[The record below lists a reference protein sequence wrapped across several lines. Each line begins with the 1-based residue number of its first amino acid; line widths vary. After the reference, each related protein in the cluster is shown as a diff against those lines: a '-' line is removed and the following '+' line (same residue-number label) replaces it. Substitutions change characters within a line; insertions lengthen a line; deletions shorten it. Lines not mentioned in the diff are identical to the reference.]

1 MDTINT
7 PLDYINSNQTLFRLN
22 LVYKVTDVDEN
33 IDSCSMKGSHKSGGY
48 IKIELD
54 FCVYVEGVA
63 YNDFDYIRVNV
74 RQSFGDKRSKQKKCL
89 ALYKEFYHRSEAV
102 LLSSDSHTLVHNQ
115 IVLYDPDIKRLGF
128 KIGAD

>member
-1 MDTINT
+1 MDAINS

-33 IDSCSMKGSHKSGGY
+33 IDSCVMKGSHKSGGY
-48 IKIELD
+48 IKTELD

-74 RQSFGDKRSKQKKCL
+74 RHSFVTSVANKRS
-89 ALYKEFYHRSEAV
+89 A
-102 LLSSDSHTLVHNQ
+102 
-115 IVLYDPDIKRLGF
+115 
-128 KIGAD
+128 